1 MADSN
6 KITYL
11 GKEGIKALA
20 TKIKNK
26 VLQYDTKT
34 AFETNLTANKIAKD
48 SAVFIKDTDQLYF
61 NGRYYGAIP
70 KNGKEK
76 QILQWKAS
84 GEAKWTDIG
93 SAFTG
98 LEDVLA
104 YGVRIDQS
112 VKDPHLT
119 RIGNASLHKTLP
131 IQSQLKGCI
140 AQGEQIQYWLDE
152 NDWRFRK
159 NPIVITAK
167 FAVLNVAGGGVK
179 YTLKADTFSTLQYE
193 AQYVKIN
200 GAIAQVVSIDTTKK
214 VATIIFEDSKAP
226 IISEDGKVDTIKS
239 SDSSNVAT
247 IDSPETPIQPS
258 DSIEVVLGSVRN
270 GYDGNVCVYV
280 PNFYIK
286 SKKVSDR
293 VYDIYITSFKIDDS
307 YQQQHEGL
315 LGAYRATV
323 LNTVPENMGYLS
335 TLKVNSAVSIVNT
348 HNYCRGGDNRSDYDT
363 YLNTDRFRTDL
374 GKPRTNILRAGMR
387 TFCKNSGGRMLDYN
401 SYKNIMYWLY
411 VIEYANFNC
420 QEAFNAELTPEGYK
434 QGGLGKGITTWKSD
448 IWGPYNSACPL
459 TPCGYGDILGN
470 GTGVIDLVIPAT
482 ELSNSGYLP
491 PKTFSMPRWRGF
503 DNPFG
508 DIGTYLDGCLCD
520 IPIGSSDASELATFY
535 IIDDPNKYTDSADE
549 AKINASR
556 SYKLPRISGY
566 QGKQQYGNVADM
578 VPGDVT
584 GNGTQNICDYYSIDY
599 NDGSTPLLV
608 GGYALSDSEAGLA
621 DFGVGVLVS
630 LSQTYIGFRLFFG
643 FASLSELKS

>member
-1 MADSN
+1 MADIN
-6 KITYL
+6 KTTYL
-11 GKEGIKALA
+11 GKEGTKVLA

-26 VLQYDTKT
+26 VLQYGTKT
-34 AFETNLTANKIAKD
+34 AFETDLTANKIAKN

-200 GAIAQVVSIDTTKK
+200 GAIAQVVSINTTNK
-214 VATIIFEDSKAP
+214 VATIIFEDSKVP
-226 IISEDGKVDTIKS
+226 IISEDSK
-239 SDSSNVAT
+239 VAT
-247 IDSPETPIQPS
+247 TDSTATPIQPS

-307 YQQQHEGL
+307 YQYQHEGL

-374 GKPRTNILRAGMR
+374 GKPRTNITRANMR
-387 TFCKNSGGRMLDYN
+387 TYCKNSGGRMLDYN

-434 QGGLGKGITTWKSD
+434 QGGLGDGITTWT
-448 IWGPYNSACPL
+448 INAWNNYNTKCPL

-470 GTGVIDLVIPAT
+470 GTGVMDLDIPAT
-482 ELSNSGYLP
+482 TLSDSGILP

-535 IIDDPNKYTDSADE
+535 IIDDPDKYTDSADE

-556 SYKLPRISGY
+556 SYKLPRNGRY

-584 GNGTQNICDYYSIDY
+584 GNSTQNICDYYSIDY
-599 NDGSTPLLV
+599 DDGPTALFV
-608 GGYALSDSEAGLA
+608 GSNAFESSKAGLA
-621 DFGVGVLVS
+621 YFHVS
-630 LSQTYIGFRLFFG
+630 YSVSHSWVDIGFRLFFG

>member
-1 MADSN
+1 MADIN
-6 KITYL
+6 KNTYL
-11 GKEGIKALA
+11 GKEGTKVLA

-34 AFETNLTANKIAKD
+34 AFETDLTANKIASN

-167 FAVLNVAGGGVK
+167 FAVLTVAGGDVK

-200 GAIAQVVSIDTTKK
+200 GAIAQVVSINTTNK

-226 IISEDGKVDTIKS
+226 IISEDSKVAT
-239 SDSSNVAT
+239 SDSTA
-247 IDSPETPIQPS
+247 TPIQPS

-307 YQQQHEGL
+307 YQYQHEGL

-374 GKPRTNILRAGMR
+374 GKPKTNIPRSTMR
-387 TFCKNSGGRMLDYN
+387 TCCKNSGGRMLDYN

-434 QGGLGKGITTWKSD
+434 QGGLGNGITTWNSD
-448 IWGPYNSACPL
+448 LWAQYNTSRPL

-470 GTGVIDLVIPAT
+470 GTGVIDLVIPTT

-508 DIGTYLDGCLCD
+508 DIMTYLDGCLCD
-520 IPIGSSDASELATFY
+520 IPIGSSDTSELATFY
-535 IIDDPNKYTDSADE
+535 IIDDPDKYTDSADE

-556 SYKLPRISGY
+556 SYKLPRSSGY

-584 GNGTQNICDYYSIDY
+584 GNVTQNICDYYYIDY
-599 NDGSTPLLV
+599 DDGPTVLIV
-608 GGYALSDSEAGLA
+608 GGDASESSGAGLA
-621 DFGVGVLVS
+621 YFCVNIRVS
-630 LSQTYIGFRLFFG
+630 QSQGYVGFRLFFG
-643 FASLSELKS
+643 FASSSELKS

>member
-1 MADSN
+1 MADIN
-6 KITYL
+6 KNTYL
-11 GKEGIKALA
+11 GKEGTKVLA

-34 AFETNLTANKIAKD
+34 AFETDLTANKIASN

-167 FAVLNVAGGGVK
+167 LTVLNVASGGVK

-200 GAIAQVVSIDTTKK
+200 GAIAQVVSIDTTNK
-214 VATIIFEDSKAP
+214 VATIIFEDSKVP
-226 IISEDGKVDTIKS
+226 IISEDSKVDTINS
-239 SDSSNVAT
+239 TA
-247 IDSPETPIQPS
+247 TPIQSS

-307 YQQQHEGL
+307 YQYQHEGL

-348 HNYCRGGDNRSDYDT
+348 HDYCRGGNNRSDYDT

-374 GKPRTNILRAGMR
+374 GKPRTDIPRANMR
-387 TFCKNSGGRMLDYN
+387 TYCKNSGGRMLDYN

-420 QEAFNAELTPEGYK
+420 QEEFNAELTPEGYK
-434 QGGLGKGITTWKSD
+434 QGGLGNGITTWNSD
-448 IWGPYNSACPL
+448 LWTQYNNECPL

-470 GTGVIDLVIPAT
+470 GTGVIDLIIPTT
-482 ELSNSGYLP
+482 ELSNLGYLP

-508 DIGTYLDGCLCD
+508 DICTCLDGCLCD

-535 IIDDPNKYTDSADE
+535 IIDDPDKYTDSADE

-556 SYKLPRISGY
+556 SYKLPRKGGY

-584 GNGTQNICDYYSIDY
+584 GNATQNICDEYYIDY
-599 NDGSTPLLV
+599 NDGPTTLIV
-608 GGYALSDSEAGLA
+608 GGDAFERSRAGLVYFCVYSHA
-621 DFGVGVLVS
+621 S
-630 LSQTYIGFRLFFG
+630 KSQIYIGFRLFFG

>member
-11 GKEGIKALA
+11 GKEGTKALA

-26 VLQYDTKT
+26 VLQYDNKT
-34 AFETNLTANKIAKD
+34 AFETDLTANKIASN

-167 FAVLNVAGGGVK
+167 LKVINVVGGGVK
-179 YTLKADTFSTLQYE
+179 YTLTADTFSTLQYE

-226 IISEDGKVDTIKS
+226 IISEDST
-239 SDSSNVAT
+239 AAPT
-247 IDSPETPIQPS
+247 IDSTATPIQPS

-315 LGAYRATV
+315 PGAYRATV

-374 GKPRTNILRAGMR
+374 GKPRTNITRANMR
-387 TFCKNSGGRMLDYN
+387 TYCKNSGGRMLDYN

-434 QGGLGKGITTWKSD
+434 QGGLGDGITTWNGS
-448 IWGPYNSACPL
+448 IWDQYNHQCPL

-470 GTGVIDLVIPAT
+470 DTGVIDLVIPAT
-482 ELSNSGYLP
+482 ILSDDLGILLS
-491 PKTFSMPRWRGF
+491 KTFSMPRWRGF

-508 DIGTYLDGCLCD
+508 DIWTYLDGCLCD

-535 IIDDPNKYTDSADE
+535 IIDDPDKYTDSADE

-556 SYKLPRISGY
+556 SYKVPRKYGY

-584 GNGTQNICDYYSIDY
+584 GNVTQNICDYYYIDY
-599 NDGSTPLLV
+599 DDGPTTLAV
-608 GGYALSDSEAGLA
+608 GGRADIDSNAGLA
-621 DFGVGVLVS
+621 SFHVPYYVS
-630 LSQTYIGFRLFFG
+630 HSGPFIGFRLFFG

>member
-6 KITYL
+6 KITCL
-11 GKEGIKALA
+11 GKEGTKVLA

-26 VLQYDTKT
+26 VLQYNTKT
-34 AFETNLTANKIAKD
+34 AFETDLTANKIAKD

-119 RIGNASLHKTLP
+119 RIGNVSLHKTLP

-167 FAVLNVAGGGVK
+167 FTVLNVAGGGVK
-179 YTLKADTFSTLQYE
+179 YTLTADTFSTLQYE

-214 VATIIFEDSKAP
+214 VATIIFEDSAP
-226 IISEDGKVDTIKS
+226 IISEDSKA
-239 SDSSNVAT
+239 AT
-247 IDSPETPIQPS
+247 IDGTATPIQPS

-286 SKKVSDR
+286 SKKISDR

-315 LGAYRATV
+315 HGAYRATV

-348 HNYCRGGDNRSDYDT
+348 HDYCRGGDNRSDYDT

-374 GKPRTNILRAGMR
+374 GKPRTHITRPQVRMY
-387 TFCKNSGGRMLDYN
+387 CKNSGGRMLDYN

-434 QGGLGKGITTWKSD
+434 QGGLGDGITTWSSH
-448 IWGPYNSACPL
+448 WNQYNNMCPL

-482 ELSNSGYLP
+482 QLSDGLGILP

-508 DIGTYLDGCLCD
+508 DIWTYLDGCLCD
-520 IPIGSSDASELATFY
+520 IPIRSSDASELATFY
-535 IIDDPNKYTDSADE
+535 IIDDPDKYTDSADE

-556 SYKLPRISGY
+556 SYKVPRNSGY
-566 QGKQQYGNVADM
+566 QSKQQYGNVADM

-584 GNGTQNICDYYSIDY
+584 GNVTQNICDYYSIDY
-599 NDGSTPLLV
+599 DDGPTALIVGGRADDGSR
-608 GGYALSDSEAGLA
+608 AGLA
-621 DFGVGVLVS
+621 LFNMNNFVL
-630 LSQTYIGFRLFFG
+630 LSSWPYFGFRLFFG
-643 FASLSELKS
+643 FASSSELKS

>member
-6 KITYL
+6 KITCL
-11 GKEGIKALA
+11 GKEGTKVLA

-34 AFETNLTANKIAKD
+34 AFETDLTANKIARD

-119 RIGNASLHKTLP
+119 RIGNVSLHKTLP

-159 NPIVITAK
+159 NPIVITATLT
-167 FAVLNVAGGGVK
+167 VLPNIDGGVAT
-179 YTLKADTFSTLQYE
+179 YTLTADTFSTLQYE

-200 GAIAQVVSIDTTKK
+200 GAIAQVVSINTTNK
-214 VATIIFEDSKAP
+214 VATIIFEDNTAAP
-226 IISEDGKVDTIKS
+226 TK
-239 SDSSNVAT
+239 
-247 IDSPETPIQPS
+247 PS
-258 DSIEVVLGSVRN
+258 DSIKVVLGSVRN

-307 YQQQHEGL
+307 YQYQHEGL
-315 LGAYRATV
+315 HGAYRATV

-374 GKPRTNILRAGMR
+374 GKPRTHITRPTIR
-387 TFCKNSGGRMLDYN
+387 TYCKNSGGRMLDYN

-434 QGGLGKGITTWKSD
+434 QGGLGDGITTWTSSA
-448 IWGPYNSACPL
+448 WNNYNTKCPL

-470 GTGVIDLVIPAT
+470 GTGVIDLIIPAT
-482 ELSNSGYLP
+482 ELSNSGFLP
-491 PKTFSMPRWRGF
+491 SKTFSMPRWRGF

-508 DIGTYLDGCLCD
+508 DIWIYLDGCLCN
-520 IPIGSSDASELATFY
+520 IPIGSSDTSELATFY
-535 IIDDPNKYTDSADE
+535 IIDDPDKYTDSADE

-556 SYKLPRISGY
+556 SYKVPRKNGY

-578 VPGDVT
+578 VPGYIA
-584 GNGTQNICDYYSIDY
+584 GNSTQYICDYYYIDY
-599 NDGSTPLLV
+599 DDGPTTLAV
-608 GGYALSDSEAGLA
+608 GGNNISPGSLDGLA
-621 DFGVGVLVS
+621 CFDVTRRVS
-630 LSQTYIGFRLFFG
+630 TSWTFIGFRLFFG

>member
-1 MADSN
+1 MADN
-6 KITYL
+6 NEITYL
-11 GKEGIKALA
+11 GKEGTKVLA

-34 AFETNLTANKIAKD
+34 AFETDLTANKIASN

-119 RIGNASLHKTLP
+119 RIGNISLHKTLP

-167 FAVLNVAGGGVK
+167 LTVLNVVDGGVK

-200 GAIAQVVSIDTTKK
+200 GAIAQVVSIDTTNK

-247 IDSPETPIQPS
+247 IDSPATPIPS
-258 DSIEVVLGSVRN
+258 SYSIEVVLGSVRN
-270 GYDGNVCVYV
+270 GYDGNVCIYV

-286 SKKVSDR
+286 SKKVSDG

-348 HNYCRGGDNRSDYDT
+348 HDYCRGGSNRSDYDT

-374 GKPRTNILRAGMR
+374 VKPKTNIPRATMR
-387 TFCKNSGGRMLDYN
+387 TCCKNSGGRMLDYN

-420 QEAFNAELTPEGYK
+420 QEAFNAELTQEGYK
-434 QGGLGKGITTWKSD
+434 QGGLGDGITTWTGSS
-448 IWGPYNSACPL
+448 WNQYNNTYPL

-470 GTGVIDLVIPAT
+470 GTGVIDLVIPET
-482 ELSNSGYLP
+482 KLSNSSTLAS
-491 PKTFSMPRWRGF
+491 KTFSMPRWRGF

-508 DIGTYLDGCLCD
+508 DIWTNLDGCLCD

-535 IIDDPNKYTDSADE
+535 IIDDPDKYTDSADE

-584 GNGTQNICDYYSIDY
+584 GNVTQNICDYYYIDY
-599 NDGSTPLLV
+599 NDGPTTLIV
-608 GGYALSDSEAGLA
+608 GGGAYDDSYNGLA
-621 DFGVGVLVS
+621 RFHVLHLVS
-630 LSQTYIGFRLFFG
+630 NSQTNVGFRLFFG

>member
-1 MADSN
+1 MADNN
-6 KITYL
+6 KSTYL
-11 GKEGIKALA
+11 GKEGTKVLA

-34 AFETNLTANKIAKD
+34 AFETDLTANKIASN

-167 FAVLNVAGGGVK
+167 FAVLTVAGGGVK

-200 GAIAQVVSIDTTKK
+200 GAIAQVVSINTTNK

-226 IISEDGKVDTIKS
+226 IIS
-239 SDSSNVAT
+239 DSSEVAT
-247 IDSPETPIQPS
+247 TDSTAAPIQPS

-307 YQQQHEGL
+307 YQYQHEGL

-374 GKPRTNILRAGMR
+374 GKPRTNIPRATMR
-387 TFCKNSGGRMLDYN
+387 TCCKNSSGRMLDYN

-411 VIEYANFNC
+411 VIEYANFDC

-434 QGGLGKGITTWKSD
+434 QGGLGDGITTWNYD
-448 IWGPYNSACPL
+448 PWNQYNTKCPL

-470 GTGVIDLVIPAT
+470 STGVINLVIPAT
-482 ELSNSGYLP
+482 KLSNSGTLASE
-491 PKTFSMPRWRGF
+491 TFSMPRWRGF

-508 DIGTYLDGCLCD
+508 DIWTHLDGCLCD
-520 IPIGSSDASELATFY
+520 IPIGSSDTSELATFY
-535 IIDDPNKYTDSADE
+535 IIDDPDKYTDSADE

-556 SYKLPRISGY
+556 SYKLPRNSGY
-566 QGKQQYGNVADM
+566 QGKQQYGNVADI

-584 GNGTQNICDYYSIDY
+584 GNVTQNICDYYYIDY
-599 NDGSTPLLV
+599 DDGPTTLLV
-608 GGYALSDSEAGLA
+608 GSDAHYSSKAGLA
-621 DFGVGVLVS
+621 YFGVGRLVS
-630 LSQTYIGFRLFFG
+630 LSWSYVGFRLFFG

>member
-1 MADSN
+1 MADIN
-6 KITYL
+6 KNTYL
-11 GKEGIKALA
+11 GKEGTKVLA

-26 VLQYDTKT
+26 VLQYNTKT
-34 AFETNLTANKIAKD
+34 AFETDLTANKIASN

-200 GAIAQVVSIDTTKK
+200 GAIAQVVSINTTNK
-214 VATIIFEDSKAP
+214 VATIVFEDSKVP
-226 IISEDGKVDTIKS
+226 IISEDSK
-239 SDSSNVAT
+239 VAT
-247 IDSPETPIQPS
+247 TDSTATPIQPS

-270 GYDGNVCVYV
+270 GYDGNVCIYV

-286 SKKVSDR
+286 SKKVSDK

-307 YQQQHEGL
+307 YQYQHEGL

-348 HNYCRGGDNRSDYDT
+348 HDYCRGGFNRSNYDT

-374 GKPRTNILRAGMR
+374 GKPKTNIPRATMR
-387 TFCKNSGGRMLDYN
+387 TCCKNSGGRMLDYN

-420 QEAFNAELTPEGYK
+420 QEAFNAKLTPEGYK
-434 QGGLGKGITTWKSD
+434 QGGLGNGITTWTSD
-448 IWGPYNSACPL
+448 AWSQYNTSRPL

-470 GTGVIDLVIPAT
+470 GTGVIDLIIPAT
-482 ELSNSGYLP
+482 ELSNSSFLAS
-491 PKTFSMPRWRGF
+491 KTFSMPRWRGF

-508 DIGTYLDGCLCD
+508 DIWIYLDGCLCD
-520 IPIGSSDASELATFY
+520 IPIGSSDTSELATFY
-535 IIDDPNKYTDSADE
+535 IIDDPDKYTDSTDE

-578 VPGDVT
+578 VPGDVA
-584 GNGTQNICDYYSIDY
+584 GNGTQYICDSYQIDY
-599 NDGSTPLLV
+599 DDGPTTLFV
-608 GGYALSDSEAGLA
+608 GSDAFESSSGGLA
-621 DFGVGVLVS
+621 YFCMNIRVYQS
-630 LSQTYIGFRLFFG
+630 LGYIGSRLFFG
-643 FASLSELKS
+643 FVSSSELKS

>member
-1 MADSN
+1 MAN
-6 KITYL
+6 NNEITYL
-11 GKEGIKALA
+11 GKEGTKALA

-34 AFETNLTANKIAKD
+34 AFETDLTANKIASN

-119 RIGNASLHKTLP
+119 RIGNVSLHKTLP

-200 GAIAQVVSIDTTKK
+200 GAIAQVVSINTTNK

-226 IISEDGKVDTIKS
+226 IISEDS
-239 SDSSNVAT
+239 EVAT
-247 IDSPETPIQPS
+247 TDSTATPIQPS

-286 SKKVSDR
+286 SKKVSDK

-315 LGAYRATV
+315 HGAYRATV

-348 HNYCRGGDNRSDYDT
+348 HDYCRGGDNRSDYDT

-374 GKPRTNILRAGMR
+374 GKPRTNIPRDTMR
-387 TFCKNSGGRMLDYN
+387 TYCKNSGGRMLDYN

-420 QEAFNAELTPEGYK
+420 QEVFNAELTPEGYK
-434 QGGLGKGITTWKSD
+434 QGGLGDGITAWTNNAWNN
-448 IWGPYNSACPL
+448 YNTRCPL

-470 GTGVIDLVIPAT
+470 GTGVMDLDIPAT
-482 ELSNSGYLP
+482 TLSDSGILP

-508 DIGTYLDGCLCD
+508 DIETYLDGCLCD
-520 IPIGSSDASELATFY
+520 IPINSSDASELATFY
-535 IIDDPNKYTDSADE
+535 IIDDPDKYTDSADE

-556 SYKLPRISGY
+556 SYKVPRKYGY

-584 GNGTQNICDYYSIDY
+584 GNVTQNICDYYYIKYD
-599 NDGSTPLLV
+599 DGPTTLSV
-608 GGYALSDSEAGLA
+608 GGHTFESSKAGLA
-621 DFGVGVLVS
+621 YFSITRNVSDFW
-630 LSQTYIGFRLFFG
+630 TYVGFRLFFG

>member
-1 MADSN
+1 MANSN

-11 GKEGIKALA
+11 GKEGTKALA

-26 VLQYDTKT
+26 VLQYDTKA
-34 AFETNLTANKIAKD
+34 AFETDLTANKIAKD

-93 SAFTG
+93 SAFNG

-140 AQGEQIQYWLDE
+140 AQGEKIQYWLDE

-167 FAVLNVAGGGVK
+167 LTVTAADSDTT
-179 YTLKADTFSTLQYE
+179 YTLTADTFSTLQYE

-200 GAIAQVVSIDTTKK
+200 GAIAQVVSIDTTSK
-214 VATIIFEDSKAP
+214 VATIIFEDSTAAP
-226 IISEDGKVDTIKS
+226 TKS
-239 SDSSNVAT
+239 SDS
-247 IDSPETPIQPS
+247 IK
-258 DSIEVVLGSVRN
+258 VVLGSVRN

-286 SKKVSDR
+286 SKKVSDG

-315 LGAYRATV
+315 PGAYRATV

-348 HNYCRGGDNRSDYDT
+348 HDYCRGGSNRSDYDT

-374 GKPRTNILRAGMR
+374 GKPRTNIHRATMR
-387 TFCKNSGGRMLDYN
+387 TCCKNSGGRILDYN

-434 QGGLGKGITTWKSD
+434 QGGLGDGITTWNFD
-448 IWGPYNSACPL
+448 DWAHYNGIYPL
-459 TPCGYGDILGN
+459 TPCGYGDTLGN
-470 GTGVIDLVIPAT
+470 CTGVMDLVIPET
-482 ELSNSGYLP
+482 KLSNSGTLAS
-491 PKTFSMPRWRGF
+491 KTFSMPRWRGF

-508 DIGTYLDGCLCD
+508 DIWIYLDGCLCD
-520 IPIGSSDASELATFY
+520 IPIDASELATFY
-535 IIDDPNKYTDSADE
+535 IIDDPDKYTDSADE

-556 SYKLPRISGY
+556 SYKVPRNAGY

-584 GNGTQNICDYYSIDY
+584 GNATQNICDYYYIDY
-599 NDGSTPLLV
+599 DDGPTTLAV
-608 GGYALSDSEAGLA
+608 GGSANYCSMAGLA
-621 DFGVGVLVS
+621 YFRVFRLVS
-630 LSQTYIGFRLFFG
+630 NSLTNVGFRLFFG
-643 FASLSELKS
+643 FDSLSELKS

>member
-1 MADSN
+1 MADN
-6 KITYL
+6 NEITYL
-11 GKEGIKALA
+11 GKEGTKVLA

-34 AFETNLTANKIAKD
+34 AFETDLTANKIASN

-119 RIGNASLHKTLP
+119 RIGNVSLHKTLP

-167 FAVLNVAGGGVK
+167 LTVLNVVGGGVK

-200 GAIAQVVSIDTTKK
+200 GAIAQVVSIDTTNK
-214 VATIIFEDSKAP
+214 VATIIFEDSKVP

-247 IDSPETPIQPS
+247 IDSPATPIPS
-258 DSIEVVLGSVRN
+258 SYSIEVVLGSVRN

-286 SKKVSDR
+286 SKKVSDE

-348 HNYCRGGDNRSDYDT
+348 HDYCRGGNNRSDYDT

-374 GKPRTNILRAGMR
+374 GKPKTNIPRATMR

-420 QEAFNAELTPEGYK
+420 QEAFNAEPTPEGYK
-434 QGGLGKGITTWKSD
+434 QGGLGDGITTWTGDSWNK
-448 IWGPYNSACPL
+448 YNNTCPL
-459 TPCGYGDILGN
+459 TPCGYGDTLGN

-482 ELSNSGYLP
+482 KLSNSDTLVS
-491 PKTFSMPRWRGF
+491 KTFSMPRWRGF

-508 DIGTYLDGCLCD
+508 DFWTNLDGCLCD

-535 IIDDPNKYTDSADE
+535 IIDDPDKYTDSVDE

-584 GNGTQNICDYYSIDY
+584 GNVTQNICDYYCIDY
-599 NDGSTPLLV
+599 GDGPTTLAV
-608 GGYALSDSEAGLA
+608 GGNAYIGSEAGLVA
-621 DFGVGVLVS
+621 FNVYDLVS
-630 LSQTYIGFRLFFG
+630 GFQLHFGFRLFFG

>member
-11 GKEGIKALA
+11 GKEGTKALA

-34 AFETNLTANKIAKD
+34 AFETDLTANKIAKD

-93 SAFTG
+93 NVFNG

-140 AQGEQIQYWLDE
+140 AQGEKIQYWLDE

-167 FAVLNVAGGGVK
+167 LTVTAADSDTT
-179 YTLKADTFSTLQYE
+179 YTLTADTFSTLQYE

-200 GAIAQVVSIDTTKK
+200 GAIAQVVSIDTTSK
-214 VATIIFEDSKAP
+214 VATIIFEDSTAAP
-226 IISEDGKVDTIKS
+226 TKS
-239 SDSSNVAT
+239 
-247 IDSPETPIQPS
+247 S

-286 SKKVSDR
+286 SKKVSDG

-315 LGAYRATV
+315 PGAYRATV

-348 HNYCRGGDNRSDYDT
+348 HDYCRGGSNRSNYDT

-374 GKPRTNILRAGMR
+374 GKPRTNIPRATMR
-387 TFCKNSGGRMLDYN
+387 TCCKNSGGRMLDYN

-434 QGGLGKGITTWKSD
+434 QGGLGDGITTWGWNT
-448 IWGPYNSACPL
+448 WGSYNDSNPL
-459 TPCGYGDILGN
+459 TPCGYGDTLGN

-482 ELSNSGYLP
+482 KLSNTDTLAS
-491 PKTFSMPRWRGF
+491 KTFSMPRWRGF

-508 DIGTYLDGCLCD
+508 DIWIYLDGCLCD

-535 IIDDPNKYTDSADE
+535 IIDDPDKYTDSADE

-556 SYKLPRISGY
+556 SYKVPRNIGY

-584 GNGTQNICDYYSIDY
+584 GNATQNICDYYYIDY
-599 NDGSTPLLV
+599 DDGPTTLVV
-608 GGYALSDSEAGLA
+608 GGDAYHGSQVGLA
-621 DFGVGVLVS
+621 NFSVDTPVPR
-630 LSQTYIGFRLFFG
+630 SQARIGFHLFFG

>member
-11 GKEGIKALA
+11 GKEGTKALA

-34 AFETNLTANKIAKD
+34 AFETDLNANKIASD

-61 NGRYYGAIP
+61 NGKYYGAIP

-167 FAVLNVAGGGVK
+167 LTVTATGSGTT
-179 YTLKADTFSTLQYE
+179 YTLTADTFSTLQYE

-200 GAIAQVVSIDTTKK
+200 GAIAQVVSIDTTNK
-214 VATIIFEDSKAP
+214 VATIVFEDSTAAP
-226 IISEDGKVDTIKS
+226 TKS
-239 SDSSNVAT
+239 
-247 IDSPETPIQPS
+247 S

-286 SKKVSDR
+286 SKKVSDG

-315 LGAYRATV
+315 HGAYSATV

-348 HNYCRGGDNRSDYDT
+348 HDYCRGGSNRSNYDT

-374 GKPRTNILRAGMR
+374 GKPRTNISRATMR
-387 TFCKNSGGRMLDYN
+387 TCCKNSGGRMLDYN

-434 QGGLGKGITTWKSD
+434 QGGLGDGITTWVWGIWKQYND
-448 IWGPYNSACPL
+448 INPL
-459 TPCGYGDILGN
+459 TPCGYGDTLGN

-482 ELSNSGYLP
+482 KLSNTATLDS
-491 PKTFSMPRWRGF
+491 KTFSMPRWRGF

-508 DIGTYLDGCLCD
+508 DIGIYLDGCLCD

-535 IIDDPNKYTDSADE
+535 IIDDPDKYTDSADE

-556 SYKLPRISGY
+556 SYKVPRYSGY

-584 GNGTQNICDYYSIDY
+584 GDVTQNICDYYQIDY
-599 NDGSTPLLV
+599 GDGPTTLDV
-608 GGYALSDSEAGLA
+608 GGYAAGGSGAGLA
-621 DFGVGVLVS
+621 RFDVNDPVS
-630 LSQTYIGFRLFFG
+630 YSWALIGFRLFFG
-643 FASLSELKS
+643 FASVSELKS

>member
-1 MADSN
+1 MADIN
-6 KITYL
+6 KNTYL
-11 GKEGIKALA
+11 GKEGTKVLA

-34 AFETNLTANKIAKD
+34 AFETDLTANKIASN

-167 FAVLNVAGGGVK
+167 FAVLTVAGGDVK

-200 GAIAQVVSIDTTKK
+200 GAIAQVVSINTTNK

-226 IISEDGKVDTIKS
+226 IISEDSKVAT
-239 SDSSNVAT
+239 SDSTA
-247 IDSPETPIQPS
+247 TPIQPS

-307 YQQQHEGL
+307 YQYQHEGL

-374 GKPRTNILRAGMR
+374 GKPKTNIPRSTMR
-387 TFCKNSGGRMLDYN
+387 TCCKNSGGRMLDYN

-434 QGGLGKGITTWKSD
+434 QGGLGNGITTWNSD
-448 IWGPYNSACPL
+448 LWAQYNTSHPL

-470 GTGVIDLVIPAT
+470 GTGVIDLVIPTT

-508 DIGTYLDGCLCD
+508 DIMTYLDGCLCD
-520 IPIGSSDASELATFY
+520 IPIGSSDTSELATFY
-535 IIDDPNKYTDSADE
+535 IIDDPDKYTDSADE

-556 SYKLPRISGY
+556 SYKLPRSSGY

-584 GNGTQNICDYYSIDY
+584 GNVTQNICDYYYIDY
-599 NDGSTPLLV
+599 DDGPTVLIV
-608 GGYALSDSEAGLA
+608 GGDASESSGAGLA
-621 DFGVGVLVS
+621 YFCVNIRVS
-630 LSQTYIGFRLFFG
+630 QSQGYVGFRLFFG
-643 FASLSELKS
+643 FASSSELKS

>member
-1 MADSN
+1 MADN
-6 KITYL
+6 NEITYL
-11 GKEGIKALA
+11 GKEGTKVLA

-34 AFETNLTANKIAKD
+34 AFETDLTANKIASN

-159 NPIVITAK
+159 NPIVITANFK
-167 FAVLNVAGGGVK
+167 VLNVAGGDVK
-179 YTLKADTFSTLQYE
+179 YTLTADTFSTLQYE

-200 GAIAQVVSIDTTKK
+200 GAIAQVVSIDTTNK
-214 VATIIFEDSKAP
+214 VATIIFEDSKVP

-239 SDSSNVAT
+239 SDSSKVAT
-247 IDSPETPIQPS
+247 IDSPETPIPPS
-258 DSIEVVLGSVRN
+258 YSVEVVLGSVRN

-307 YQQQHEGL
+307 YQYQHEGL
-315 LGAYRATV
+315 LGAYKATV

-374 GKPRTNILRAGMR
+374 GKPKTNIPRADMR
-387 TFCKNSGGRMLDYN
+387 TYCKNSGGRMLDYN

-434 QGGLGKGITTWKSD
+434 QGGLGDGITTWTPS
-448 IWGPYNSACPL
+448 WNQYNNMCPL

-470 GTGVIDLVIPAT
+470 GTGVIDLVIPET
-482 ELSNSGYLP
+482 KLSNSSTLAS
-491 PKTFSMPRWRGF
+491 KTFSMPRWRGF

-508 DIGTYLDGCLCD
+508 DIWTNLDGCLCD

-535 IIDDPNKYTDSADE
+535 IIDDPDKYTDSVDE
-549 AKINASR
+549 AKINVSR
-556 SYKLPRISGY
+556 SYKVPRNNGY

-584 GNGTQNICDYYSIDY
+584 GNVTQNICDYYYIDY
-599 NDGSTPLLV
+599 NDGPTTLIV
-608 GGYALSDSEAGLA
+608 GGGAYDDSYNGLA
-621 DFGVGVLVS
+621 RFHVLHLVS
-630 LSQTYIGFRLFFG
+630 NSQTNVGFRLFFG

>member
-1 MADSN
+1 MADIN
-6 KITYL
+6 KSTYL
-11 GKEGIKALA
+11 GKEGTKVLA

-34 AFETNLTANKIAKD
+34 AFETDLTANKIASN

-159 NPIVITAK
+159 NPIVITAE

-200 GAIAQVVSIDTTKK
+200 GAIAQVVSINTTSK
-214 VATIIFEDSKAP
+214 VATIIFEDSKVP
-226 IISEDGKVDTIKS
+226 IISEDSKVDTTNS
-239 SDSSNVAT
+239 TEA
-247 IDSPETPIQPS
+247 PIQPS

-307 YQQQHEGL
+307 YQYQHEGL

-335 TLKVNSAVSIVNT
+335 TLKVDSAVSIVNT
-348 HNYCRGGDNRSDYDT
+348 HNYCRGGFNRSNYDT

-374 GKPRTNILRAGMR
+374 GKPKTNIPRDTMR
-387 TFCKNSGGRMLDYN
+387 TCCKNSGGRMLDYN

-420 QEAFNAELTPEGYK
+420 QEAFNTELTPEGYK
-434 QGGLGKGITTWKSD
+434 QGGLGDGITTWNGNND
-448 IWGPYNSACPL
+448 WYQYNNECPL
-459 TPCGYGDILGN
+459 TPCGYGDTLGN

-482 ELSNSGYLP
+482 ELSNSGTLAS
-491 PKTFSMPRWRGF
+491 KTFSMPRWRGF

-508 DIGTYLDGCLCD
+508 DIWINLDGCLCD

-556 SYKLPRISGY
+556 SYKVPRNSGY

-578 VPGDVT
+578 VPGDIT
-584 GNGTQNICDYYSIDY
+584 GNVTQNICDYYYIDY
-599 NDGSTPLLV
+599 NDVPTTLLV
-608 GGYALSDSEAGLA
+608 GGTTYYNSKAGLA
-621 DFGVGVLVS
+621 YFDVGHHVS
-630 LSQTYIGFRLFFG
+630 ESGSGSFIGFCLFFG

>member
-1 MADSN
+1 MADIN
-6 KITYL
+6 KNTYL
-11 GKEGIKALA
+11 GKEGTKVLA

-34 AFETNLTANKIAKD
+34 AFETDLTANKIASN

-93 SAFTG
+93 SVFTG

-179 YTLKADTFSTLQYE
+179 YTLKADIFSTLQYE

-200 GAIAQVVSIDTTKK
+200 GAIAQVVSINTTNK

-226 IISEDGKVDTIKS
+226 IISEDSK
-239 SDSSNVAT
+239 VAT
-247 IDSPETPIQPS
+247 TDSTATPIQPS

-315 LGAYRATV
+315 HGAYRATV

-348 HNYCRGGDNRSDYDT
+348 HDYCRGGDNRSDYDT

-374 GKPRTNILRAGMR
+374 GKPITNIPRATIR
-387 TFCKNSGGRMLDYN
+387 TYCKNSGGRMLDYN

-411 VIEYANFNC
+411 VIEYANFDC

-434 QGGLGKGITTWKSD
+434 QGGLGDGITTWTGHA
-448 IWGPYNSACPL
+448 WAQYNTSRPL
-459 TPCGYGDILGN
+459 TPCGYGDTLGN
-470 GTGVIDLVIPAT
+470 GTGVIDLVIPTT
-482 ELSNSGYLP
+482 ELSNLGYLP
-491 PKTFSMPRWRGF
+491 SKTFSMPRWRGF

-508 DIGTYLDGCLCD
+508 DIYTNLDGCICD
-520 IPIGSSDASELATFY
+520 IPTNSSDASKLATFY
-535 IIDDPNKYTDSADE
+535 IIDDPDKYTDSADE

-556 SYKLPRISGY
+556 SYKVPRNSGY

-584 GNGTQNICDYYSIDY
+584 GNVTQNICDYYYIDY
-599 NDGSTPLLV
+599 DDGPTTLLV
-608 GGYALSDSEAGLA
+608 GGSTYDSSKAGSA
-621 DFGVGVLVS
+621 FFIFNIRA
-630 LSQTYIGFRLFFG
+630 SQSQGYVGFRLFFG
-643 FASLSELKS
+643 FNSLSELKS

>member
-1 MADSN
+1 MADN
-6 KITYL
+6 NEITYL
-11 GKEGIKALA
+11 GKEGTKVLA

-34 AFETNLTANKIAKD
+34 AFETDLTANKIASN

-159 NPIVITAK
+159 NPIVITANFK
-167 FAVLNVAGGGVK
+167 VLNVAGGDVK
-179 YTLKADTFSTLQYE
+179 YTLTADTFSTLQYE

-200 GAIAQVVSIDTTKK
+200 GAIAQVVSIDTTNK
-214 VATIIFEDSKAP
+214 VATIIFEDSKVP

-239 SDSSNVAT
+239 SDSSKVAT
-247 IDSPETPIQPS
+247 IDSPETPISPS
-258 DSIEVVLGSVRN
+258 YSVEVVLGSVRN

-307 YQQQHEGL
+307 YQYQHEGL
-315 LGAYRATV
+315 LGAYKATV

-374 GKPRTNILRAGMR
+374 GKPKTNIPRADMR
-387 TFCKNSGGRMLDYN
+387 TYCKNSGGRMLDYN

-434 QGGLGKGITTWKSD
+434 QGGLGDGITTWTPS
-448 IWGPYNSACPL
+448 WNQYNNMCPL

-470 GTGVIDLVIPAT
+470 GTGVIDLVIPET
-482 ELSNSGYLP
+482 KLSNSSTLAS
-491 PKTFSMPRWRGF
+491 KTFSMPRWRGF

-508 DIGTYLDGCLCD
+508 DIWTNLDGCLCD

-535 IIDDPNKYTDSADE
+535 IIDDPDKYTDSVDE
-549 AKINASR
+549 AKINVSR
-556 SYKLPRISGY
+556 SYKVPRNNGY

-584 GNGTQNICDYYSIDY
+584 GNVTQNICDYYYIDY
-599 NDGSTPLLV
+599 NDGPTTLIV
-608 GGYALSDSEAGLA
+608 GGGAYDDSYNGLA
-621 DFGVGVLVS
+621 RFHVLHLVS
-630 LSQTYIGFRLFFG
+630 NSQTNVGFRLFFG

>member
-1 MADSN
+1 MADIN
-6 KITYL
+6 KITCL
-11 GKEGIKALA
+11 GKEGTKVLA

-34 AFETNLTANKIAKD
+34 AFETDLTANKIASD

-159 NPIVITAK
+159 NPIVITAN
-167 FAVLNVAGGGVK
+167 FAVLTVAGGGVK
-179 YTLKADTFSTLQYE
+179 YTLKADIFSTLQYE

-200 GAIAQVVSIDTTKK
+200 GAIAQVVSINTTNK
-214 VATIIFEDSKAP
+214 VATIIFEDSKVP
-226 IISEDGKVDTIKS
+226 IISEDSKVDT
-239 SDSSNVAT
+239 SDSTA
-247 IDSPETPIQPS
+247 TPIQPS
-258 DSIEVVLGSVRN
+258 HSVEVVLGSVRN

-307 YQQQHEGL
+307 YQYQHEGL

-374 GKPRTNILRAGMR
+374 GKPRTNIPRATMR
-387 TFCKNSGGRMLDYN
+387 TYCKNSGGRMLDYN

-434 QGGLGKGITTWKSD
+434 QGGLGKGITTWTGGS
-448 IWGPYNSACPL
+448 WNQYNNNCPL
-459 TPCGYGDILGN
+459 TPCGYGDTLGN
-470 GTGVIDLVIPAT
+470 GTGVIDLDIPAT
-482 ELSNSGYLP
+482 TLSDSGILP

-508 DIGTYLDGCLCD
+508 DIQTCLDGCLCD
-520 IPIGSSDASELATFY
+520 IPIGSSDTSELATFY
-535 IIDDPNKYTDSADE
+535 IIDDPDKYTDSADE

-556 SYKLPRISGY
+556 SYKLPRHGGY

-584 GNGTQNICDYYSIDY
+584 GNSTQNICDQYHIDY
-599 NDGSTPLLV
+599 DDGPTTLGVRGNTLIGSR
-608 GGYALSDSEAGLA
+608 AGLA
-621 DFGVGVLVS
+621 YFYVS
-630 LSQTYIGFRLFFG
+630 DPVSDSRTFIGFCLFFG
-643 FASLSELKS
+643 FASSSELKS

>member
-34 AFETNLTANKIAKD
+34 AFETDLTANKIASN

-76 QILQWKAS
+76 QILQWKAP

-167 FAVLNVAGGGVK
+167 LTVPVAGSSSTA
-179 YTLKADTFSTLQYE
+179 YTLTADTFSTLQYE

-200 GAIAQVVSIDTTKK
+200 GAIAQVVSIDTTNK
-214 VATIIFEDSKAP
+214 VAAIVFEDSTAAP
-226 IISEDGKVDTIKS
+226 TKP
-239 SDSSNVAT
+239 SN
-247 IDSPETPIQPS
+247 
-258 DSIEVVLGSVRN
+258 SIEVVLGSVRN

-315 LGAYRATV
+315 PGAYRATV

-348 HNYCRGGDNRSDYDT
+348 HDYCRGGNNRSDYDT

-374 GKPRTNILRAGMR
+374 GKPKTNIPRANMR
-387 TFCKNSGGRMLDYN
+387 TYCKNSGGRMLDYN

-434 QGGLGKGITTWKSD
+434 QGGLGDGITTWNYD
-448 IWGPYNSACPL
+448 LWNQYNTKCPI
-459 TPCGYGDILGN
+459 TPCGYGDTLGN
-470 GTGVIDLVIPAT
+470 GTGVIDLVIPTT
-482 ELSNSGYLP
+482 ELSDHLGYFFSD
-491 PKTFSMPRWRGF
+491 TFSMPRWRGF

-508 DIGTYLDGCLCD
+508 DIYTCLDGCLCD

-556 SYKLPRISGY
+556 SYKLPRGSRY
-566 QGKQQYGNVADM
+566 QGKQQYGNVADI
-578 VPGDVT
+578 VPGDAT
-584 GNGTQNICDYYSIDY
+584 GNSTQNICDYYYIDTDDGPTILAVGG
-599 NDGSTPLLV
+599 NNISHGST
-608 GGYALSDSEAGLA
+608 AGLA
-621 DFGVGVLVS
+621 CLDITRTVS
-630 LSQTYIGFRLFFG
+630 LSSQTYIGFRLFFG

>member
-1 MADSN
+1 MAN
-6 KITYL
+6 NNEITYL
-11 GKEGIKALA
+11 GKEGTKVLA

-34 AFETNLTANKIAKD
+34 AFETDLTANKIASS

-167 FAVLNVAGGGVK
+167 LTVLNVAGGGVK
-179 YTLKADTFSTLQYE
+179 YTLTADTFSTLQYE

-200 GAIAQVVSIDTTKK
+200 GAIAQVVSINTTNK
-214 VATIIFEDSKAP
+214 VATIRFEDSKVP
-226 IISEDGKVDTIKS
+226 IISEDST
-239 SDSSNVAT
+239 AAPT
-247 IDSPETPIQPS
+247 IDSTATPVQPS

-286 SKKVSDR
+286 SKKVSDK

-307 YQQQHEGL
+307 YQYQHEGL

-348 HNYCRGGDNRSDYDT
+348 HDYCRGGNNRSDYDT

-374 GKPRTNILRAGMR
+374 GKPKTNIPRATMR
-387 TFCKNSGGRMLDYN
+387 TCCKNSGGRMLDYN

-434 QGGLGKGITTWKSD
+434 QGGLGDGITTWN
-448 IWGPYNSACPL
+448 GNTLTQYNNTCPL

-482 ELSNSGYLP
+482 ILSDDLGILP
-491 PKTFSMPRWRGF
+491 SKTFSMPRWRGF

-508 DIGTYLDGCLCD
+508 DIETYLDGCLCD
-520 IPIGSSDASELATFY
+520 IPISSSGASERATFY
-535 IIDDPNKYTDSADE
+535 IIDDPDKYTDSADE

-556 SYKLPRISGY
+556 SYKVPRNSGY

-578 VPGDVT
+578 VTGDVA
-584 GNGTQNICDYYSIDY
+584 GNGTQYICDYYNIDY
-599 NDGSTPLLV
+599 DDGPTTLIVGGRVVDGSM
-608 GGYALSDSEAGLA
+608 AGLA
-621 DFGVGVLVS
+621 CFDVS
-630 LSQTYIGFRLFFG
+630 RHVSTFWTFIGFRLFFG

>member
-11 GKEGIKALA
+11 GKEGTKVLA

-34 AFETNLTANKIAKD
+34 AFETDLTANKIASN

-167 FAVLNVAGGGVK
+167 LTVFNVAGGGVK

-214 VATIIFEDSKAP
+214 VATIIFEDSK
-226 IISEDGKVDTIKS
+226 VDTTKS
-239 SDSSNVAT
+239 SDFSKVAN
-247 IDSPETPIQPS
+247 IDSTATPIQPS

-315 LGAYRATV
+315 PGAYRATV

-348 HNYCRGGDNRSDYDT
+348 HDYCRGGINRSDYDT

-374 GKPRTNILRAGMR
+374 GKPKTNIPRATMR
-387 TFCKNSGGRMLDYN
+387 TCCKNSGGRMLDYN

-420 QEAFNAELTPEGYK
+420 QEAFNAKLTPEGYK
-434 QGGLGKGITTWKSD
+434 QGGLGDGITTWNGN
-448 IWGPYNSACPL
+448 IWNQYNNTCPL

-470 GTGVIDLVIPAT
+470 GTGVMDLDIPAT
-482 ELSNSGYLP
+482 TLSDSGILP

-508 DIGTYLDGCLCD
+508 DIWTNLDGCLCD
-520 IPIGSSDASELATFY
+520 IPINSSDASELATFY
-535 IIDDPNKYTDSADE
+535 IIDDPDKYTDSADE

-556 SYKLPRISGY
+556 SYKVPRKNGY
-566 QGKQQYGNVADM
+566 QDKQQYGNVADM

-584 GNGTQNICDYYSIDY
+584 GNVTQNICDQYYIDY
-599 NDGSTPLLV
+599 NDGPTTLNV
-608 GGYALSDSEAGLA
+608 GGIAYDGSRNGLA
-621 DFGVGVLVS
+621 SFYVHNLVPN
-630 LSQTYIGFRLFFG
+630 SQTNVGFRIFFG

>member
-6 KITYL
+6 KNTYL
-11 GKEGIKALA
+11 GKEGTKVLA

-34 AFETNLTANKIAKD
+34 AFETDLTANKIASN

-167 FAVLNVAGGGVK
+167 LAVLNIAGGGVK

-200 GAIAQVVSIDTTKK
+200 GAIAQVVSINTTNK

-226 IISEDGKVDTIKS
+226 IISEDST
-239 SDSSNVAT
+239 AAPT
-247 IDSPETPIQPS
+247 IDSTATPIQPS

-315 LGAYRATV
+315 LGAYKATV

-348 HNYCRGGDNRSDYDT
+348 HDYCRGGNNRSDYDT

-374 GKPRTNILRAGMR
+374 GKPKTNIPRATMR
-387 TFCKNSGGRMLDYN
+387 TCCKNSGGRMLDYN

-420 QEAFNAELTPEGYK
+420 QEAFNAELTQEGYK
-434 QGGLGKGITTWKSD
+434 QGGLGDGITTWNGN
-448 IWGPYNSACPL
+448 IWNQYNNTCPL

-470 GTGVIDLVIPAT
+470 GTGVMDLVIPAT
-482 ELSNSGYLP
+482 ILSDDLGILLS
-491 PKTFSMPRWRGF
+491 KTFSMPRWRGF

-508 DIGTYLDGCLCD
+508 DIWTNLDGCLCD
-520 IPIGSSDASELATFY
+520 IPINSSDASELATFY
-535 IIDDPNKYTDSADE
+535 IIDDPDKYTDSADE

-556 SYKLPRISGY
+556 SYKVPRKNGY
-566 QGKQQYGNVADM
+566 QDKQQYGNVADM

-584 GNGTQNICDYYSIDY
+584 GNVTQNICDYYYIDY
-599 NDGSTPLLV
+599 NDGPTTLIV
-608 GGYALSDSEAGLA
+608 GGIAYDDSYDGLA
-621 DFGVGVLVS
+621 RFHVHNLVS
-630 LSQTYIGFRLFFG
+630 NSQTNVGFRLFFG

>member
-1 MADSN
+1 MADIN
-6 KITYL
+6 KNTYL
-11 GKEGIKALA
+11 GKEGTKVLA

-34 AFETNLTANKIAKD
+34 AFETDLTANKIASN

-119 RIGNASLHKTLP
+119 RIGNVSLHKTLP

-167 FAVLNVAGGGVK
+167 LTVPVAGSSSTA
-179 YTLKADTFSTLQYE
+179 YTLTADTFSTLQYE
-193 AQYVKIN
+193 AQYIKIN
-200 GAIAQVVSIDTTKK
+200 GAIAQVVSIDTTNK
-214 VATIIFEDSKAP
+214 VAAIVFEDSTAAP
-226 IISEDGKVDTIKS
+226 TKPSNSIK
-239 SDSSNVAT
+239 
-247 IDSPETPIQPS
+247 
-258 DSIEVVLGSVRN
+258 VVLGSVRN

-307 YQQQHEGL
+307 YQYQHEGL

-374 GKPRTNILRAGMR
+374 GKPRTNIPRATMR
-387 TFCKNSGGRMLDYN
+387 TYCKNSGGIMLDYN

-420 QEAFNAELTPEGYK
+420 QEAFNAELTQEGYK
-434 QGGLGKGITTWKSD
+434 QGGLGDGITTWK
-448 IWGPYNSACPL
+448 YNYLRQYNNFYPL
-459 TPCGYGDILGN
+459 TPCGYGDTLGN
-470 GTGVIDLVIPAT
+470 GTGVIDLVIPET
-482 ELSNSGYLP
+482 ILSDNLGILLS
-491 PKTFSMPRWRGF
+491 KTFSMPRWRGF

-508 DIGTYLDGCLCD
+508 DMWTNLDGCLCD
-520 IPIGSSDASELATFY
+520 IPGDPFEQATFY
-535 IIDDPNKYTDSADE
+535 IIDDPDKYTDSVDE

-556 SYKLPRISGY
+556 SYKLPRKVGY

-584 GNGTQNICDYYSIDY
+584 GNVTQNICDYYYINNSNSPTTMI
-599 NDGSTPLLV
+599 V
-608 GGYALSDSEAGLA
+608 GGDTIAGSEAGLA
-621 DFGVGVLVS
+621 DFYMNHLVS
-630 LSQTYIGFRLFFG
+630 LSWPAVGFRLFFG
-643 FASLSELKS
+643 FASSSELKS

>member
-1 MADSN
+1 MANSN
-6 KITYL
+6 EITYL
-11 GKEGIKALA
+11 GKEGTKVLA
-20 TKIKNK
+20 AKIKNK

-34 AFETNLTANKIAKD
+34 AFETDLTANKIASD

-167 FAVLNVAGGGVK
+167 LKVLNGVGGAVK
-179 YTLKADTFSTLQYE
+179 YTLTADTFSTLQYE

-200 GAIAQVVSIDTTKK
+200 GAIAQVVSINTTNK
-214 VATIIFEDSKAP
+214 VATIIFEDSKVP
-226 IISEDGKVDTIKS
+226 IISEDSKVDTT
-239 SDSSNVAT
+239 DST
-247 IDSPETPIQPS
+247 ETPIQPS
-258 DSIEVVLGSVRN
+258 YSIEVVLGSVRN

-286 SKKVSDR
+286 SKKVSDG

-348 HNYCRGGDNRSDYDT
+348 HDYCRGGDNRSDYDT
-363 YLNTDRFRTDL
+363 QLNTDRFRTDL
-374 GKPRTNILRAGMR
+374 VKPKTNIPRATMR
-387 TFCKNSGGRMLDYN
+387 TCCKNSGGRMLDYN

-420 QEAFNAELTPEGYK
+420 QEAFNAELTQEGYK
-434 QGGLGKGITTWKSD
+434 QGGLGDGITTWTSS
-448 IWGPYNSACPL
+448 WTQYNNRCPL

-470 GTGVIDLVIPAT
+470 GTGVIDLVIPET
-482 ELSNSGYLP
+482 KLSNSSTLAS
-491 PKTFSMPRWRGF
+491 KTFSMPRWRGF

-508 DIGTYLDGCLCD
+508 DIWTNLDGCLCD

-535 IIDDPNKYTDSADE
+535 IIDDPDKYTDSVDE
-549 AKINASR
+549 AKINVSR
-556 SYKLPRISGY
+556 SYKVPRNNGY

-584 GNGTQNICDYYSIDY
+584 GNSTQNICDYYYIDY
-599 NDGSTPLLV
+599 NDGPTTLIV
-608 GGYALSDSEAGLA
+608 GGGAYDDSYNGLA
-621 DFGVGVLVS
+621 RFHVLHLVS
-630 LSQTYIGFRLFFG
+630 NSQTNVGFRLFFG

>member
-1 MADSN
+1 MADN
-6 KITYL
+6 NEITYL
-11 GKEGIKALA
+11 GKEGTKVLA

-34 AFETNLTANKIAKD
+34 AFETDLTANKIASN

-119 RIGNASLHKTLP
+119 RIGNVSLHKTLP

-159 NPIVITAK
+159 NPIVITANFK
-167 FAVLNVAGGGVK
+167 VLNVAGGNVK
-179 YTLKADTFSTLQYE
+179 YTLTADTFSTLQYE

-200 GAIAQVVSIDTTKK
+200 GAIAQVVSIDTTNK
-214 VATIIFEDSKAP
+214 VATIIFEDSKVP

-239 SDSSNVAT
+239 SDSSKVAT
-247 IDSPETPIQPS
+247 IDSPETPIPPS
-258 DSIEVVLGSVRN
+258 YSVEVVLGSVRN

-348 HNYCRGGDNRSDYDT
+348 HDYCRGGDNRSDYDT
-363 YLNTDRFRTDL
+363 YLNTDRFRTYL
-374 GKPRTNILRAGMR
+374 GKPRTNISRATMR
-387 TFCKNSGGRMLDYN
+387 TCCKNSGGRMLDYN

-434 QGGLGKGITTWKSD
+434 QGGLGDGITTWTPS
-448 IWGPYNSACPL
+448 WNQYNNMCPL
-459 TPCGYGDILGN
+459 TPCGYGDTLGN
-470 GTGVIDLVIPAT
+470 DTGVMDLDIPAT
-482 ELSNSGYLP
+482 IISDSGILP

-508 DIGTYLDGCLCD
+508 DIWTNLDGCLCD

-535 IIDDPNKYTDSADE
+535 IIDDPDKYTDSADE

-584 GNGTQNICDYYSIDY
+584 GNVTQNICDYYYIDY
-599 NDGSTPLLV
+599 NDGPTTLIV
-608 GGYALSDSEAGLA
+608 GGGAYDDSYNGLA
-621 DFGVGVLVS
+621 RFHVHHLVS
-630 LSQTYIGFRLFFG
+630 NSQSNLGFRLFFG

>member
-1 MADSN
+1 MANSN
-6 KITYL
+6 EITYL
-11 GKEGIKALA
+11 GKEGTKVLA

-34 AFETNLTANKIAKD
+34 AFETDLTANKIASN

-159 NPIVITAK
+159 NPIVITATLT
-167 FAVLNVAGGGVK
+167 VLNVVGGGVK

-200 GAIAQVVSIDTTKK
+200 GAIAQVVSIDTTNK
-214 VATIIFEDSKAP
+214 VATIIFEDSKVP
-226 IISEDGKVDTIKS
+226 IISEDGKVDIIKS
-239 SDSSNVAT
+239 SDSSEVAT
-247 IDSPETPIQPS
+247 IDSPATPIPS
-258 DSIEVVLGSVRN
+258 SYSIEVVLGSVRN

-315 LGAYRATV
+315 LGAYKATV

-348 HNYCRGGDNRSDYDT
+348 HDYCRGGNNRSDYDT

-374 GKPRTNILRAGMR
+374 GKPKTNIPRATMR
-387 TFCKNSGGRMLDYN
+387 TCCKNSGGRMLDYN

-434 QGGLGKGITTWKSD
+434 QGGLGDGITTWTPS
-448 IWGPYNSACPL
+448 WNQYNNMCPL
-459 TPCGYGDILGN
+459 TPCGYGDTLGN
-470 GTGVIDLVIPAT
+470 DTGVMDLDIPAT
-482 ELSNSGYLP
+482 IISDSGILP

-508 DIGTYLDGCLCD
+508 DIWTNLDGCLCD

-535 IIDDPNKYTDSADE
+535 IIDDPDKYTDSVDE

-556 SYKLPRISGY
+556 SYKVPRNSGY

-584 GNGTQNICDYYSIDY
+584 GNVTQNICDYYYIDY
-599 NDGSTPLLV
+599 GDGPTTLVV
-608 GGYALSDSEAGLA
+608 GGNAYTGSEAGLTA
-621 DFGVGVLVS
+621 FNVCNIVS
-630 LSQTYIGFRLFFG
+630 GSQLHSGFHLFFG
-643 FASLSELKS
+643 FSSLSELKS

>member
-11 GKEGIKALA
+11 GKEGTKALA

-34 AFETNLTANKIAKD
+34 AFETDLNANKIASD

-84 GEAKWTDIG
+84 GEAKWTDIENV
-93 SAFTG
+93 FENVFNG

-140 AQGEQIQYWLDE
+140 AQGEKIQYWLDE

-167 FAVLNVAGGGVK
+167 LTVTAADSDTT
-179 YTLKADTFSTLQYE
+179 YTLTADTFSTLQYE

-200 GAIAQVVSIDTTKK
+200 GAIAQVVSIDTTSK
-214 VATIIFEDSKAP
+214 VATIIFEDSTAAP
-226 IISEDGKVDTIKS
+226 TKS
-239 SDSSNVAT
+239 
-247 IDSPETPIQPS
+247 S

-286 SKKVSDR
+286 SKKVSDG

-315 LGAYRATV
+315 PGAYRATV

-348 HNYCRGGDNRSDYDT
+348 HDYCRGGNNRSDYDT

-374 GKPRTNILRAGMR
+374 GKPRTNITRATMR
-387 TFCKNSGGRMLDYN
+387 TCCKNSGGRILDYN

-420 QEAFNAELTPEGYK
+420 QESFNAELTPEGYK
-434 QGGLGKGITTWKSD
+434 QGGLGDGITTWDWNTWS
-448 IWGPYNSACPL
+448 PYNGRNPL
-459 TPCGYGDILGN
+459 TPCGYGDTLGN
-470 GTGVIDLVIPAT
+470 GTGVMDLVIPAT
-482 ELSNSGYLP
+482 KLSNSDTLAS
-491 PKTFSMPRWRGF
+491 KTFSMPRWRGF

-508 DIGTYLDGCLCD
+508 DIWIYLDGCLCD

-535 IIDDPNKYTDSADE
+535 IIDDPDKYTDSADE

-556 SYKLPRISGY
+556 SYKVPRNTGY

-584 GNGTQNICDYYSIDY
+584 GNVTQNICDYYYIDY
-599 NDGSTPLLV
+599 NDKLTVLVV
-608 GGYALSDSEAGLA
+608 GGTADYGSRAGFA
-621 DFGVGVLVS
+621 CFSVRSHVS
-630 LSQTYIGFRLFFG
+630 SSQNNFGFRLFFG

>member
-1 MADSN
+1 MANIN
-6 KITYL
+6 KTTYL
-11 GKEGIKALA
+11 GKEGTKVLA

-34 AFETNLTANKIAKD
+34 AFETDLTANKIASN

-159 NPIVITAK
+159 NPIVITATLT
-167 FAVLNVAGGGVK
+167 VLPNIDGGVAT
-179 YTLKADTFSTLQYE
+179 YTLEADTFSTLQYE

-200 GAIAQVVSIDTTKK
+200 GAIAQVVSINTTNK
-214 VATIIFEDSKAP
+214 VATIVFEDSTAAP
-226 IISEDGKVDTIKS
+226 TKPSNSIK
-239 SDSSNVAT
+239 
-247 IDSPETPIQPS
+247 
-258 DSIEVVLGSVRN
+258 VVLGSVRN

-307 YQQQHEGL
+307 YQYQHEGL
-315 LGAYRATV
+315 HGAYRATV

-374 GKPRTNILRAGMR
+374 GKPRTKITRANMR
-387 TFCKNSGGRMLDYN
+387 TYCKNSGGRMLDYN

-420 QEAFNAELTPEGYK
+420 QEAFNAKLTPEGYK
-434 QGGLGKGITTWKSD
+434 QGGLGDGITTWK
-448 IWGPYNSACPL
+448 YNYWRQYNNMYPL
-459 TPCGYGDILGN
+459 TPCGYGDTLGN
-470 GTGVIDLVIPAT
+470 GTGVIDLVIPET
-482 ELSNSGYLP
+482 ILSDNLGILLS
-491 PKTFSMPRWRGF
+491 KTFSMPRWRGF

-508 DIGTYLDGCLCD
+508 DMWTNLDGCLCD
-520 IPIGSSDASELATFY
+520 IPGDPFEQATFY
-535 IIDDPNKYTDSADE
+535 IIDDPDKYTDSVDE

-556 SYKLPRISGY
+556 SYKVPKGQGY

-584 GNGTQNICDYYSIDY
+584 GNVTQNICDYYYID
-599 NDGSTPLLV
+599 NNSSPTTMIV
-608 GGYALSDSEAGLA
+608 GGGAYDDSEAGLA
-621 DFGVGVLVS
+621 DFYMNHLVS
-630 LSQTYIGFRLFFG
+630 LSWPGVGFRLFFG
-643 FASLSELKS
+643 FASSSELKS

>member
-1 MADSN
+1 MVNIN
-6 KITYL
+6 KITCL
-11 GKEGIKALA
+11 GKEGTKVLA

-34 AFETNLTANKIAKD
+34 AFETDLTANKIASN

-119 RIGNASLHKTLP
+119 RIGNVSLHKTLP

-167 FAVLNVAGGGVK
+167 LKVLNVAGGGVK
-179 YTLKADTFSTLQYE
+179 YTLTADTFSTLQYE

-200 GAIAQVVSIDTTKK
+200 GAIAQVVSINTTNK
-214 VATIIFEDSKAP
+214 VATIRFEDSKVP
-226 IISEDGKVDTIKS
+226 IISEDST
-239 SDSSNVAT
+239 AAPT

-348 HNYCRGGDNRSDYDT
+348 HDYCRGGDNRSDYDT

-374 GKPRTNILRAGMR
+374 GKPKTNIPRATMR
-387 TFCKNSGGRMLDYN
+387 TYCKNSGGRMLDYN

-420 QEAFNAELTPEGYK
+420 QEAFNAELTQEGYK
-434 QGGLGKGITTWKSD
+434 QGGLGYGITTWNVS
-448 IWGPYNSACPL
+448 WNQYNNMCPL

-482 ELSNSGYLP
+482 ELSNSDTLLS
-491 PKTFSMPRWRGF
+491 KTFSMPRWRGF

-508 DIGTYLDGCLCD
+508 DIWTNLDGCLCD

-535 IIDDPNKYTDSADE
+535 IIDDPDKYTDSADE

-578 VPGDVT
+578 VPGDIA
-584 GNGTQNICDYYSIDY
+584 GNSTQYICDEYYIDY
-599 NDGSTPLLV
+599 NDGPTTLIM
-608 GGYALSDSEAGLA
+608 GGKNVDDTMAGLA
-621 DFGVGVLVS
+621 CFDVARHASNSWTF
-630 LSQTYIGFRLFFG
+630 IGFRFFFG

>member
-11 GKEGIKALA
+11 GKEGTKALA

-34 AFETNLTANKIAKD
+34 AFETDLNANKIASD

-112 VKDPHLT
+112 VGDPHLT

-167 FAVLNVAGGGVK
+167 LTVTATGSGTT
-179 YTLKADTFSTLQYE
+179 YTLTADTFSTLQYE

-200 GAIAQVVSIDTTKK
+200 GAIAQVVSIDTTNK
-214 VATIIFEDSKAP
+214 VATIVFEDSTAAP
-226 IISEDGKVDTIKS
+226 TKS
-239 SDSSNVAT
+239 
-247 IDSPETPIQPS
+247 S

-286 SKKVSDR
+286 SKKVSDG

-315 LGAYRATV
+315 HGAYSATV

-348 HNYCRGGDNRSDYDT
+348 HDYCRGGINRSDYDT

-374 GKPRTNILRAGMR
+374 GKPRTYISRATMR
-387 TFCKNSGGRMLDYN
+387 TCCKNSGGRMLDYN

-434 QGGLGKGITTWKSD
+434 QGGLGDGITTWDFST
-448 IWGPYNSACPL
+448 WGQYNNSNPL
-459 TPCGYGDILGN
+459 TPCGYGDTLGN

-482 ELSNSGYLP
+482 KLSNTVTSAS
-491 PKTFSMPRWRGF
+491 KTFSMPRWRGF

-508 DIGTYLDGCLCD
+508 DIGIYLDGCLCD
-520 IPIGSSDASELATFY
+520 IPIGSSDDSELATFY
-535 IIDDPNKYTDSADE
+535 IIDDPDKYTDSADE

-556 SYKLPRISGY
+556 SYKVPRYNGY

-584 GNGTQNICDYYSIDY
+584 GNVTQNICDYYYIDY
-599 NDGSTPLLV
+599 NDGPTTLAV
-608 GGYALSDSEAGLA
+608 GSYADSGSGAGLA
-621 DFGVGVLVS
+621 YFGVTDLVS
-630 LSQTYIGFRLFFG
+630 DSWPRVGFRLFFG
-643 FASLSELKS
+643 FDSLSELKS

>member
-1 MADSN
+1 MADN
-6 KITYL
+6 NEITYL
-11 GKEGIKALA
+11 GKEGTKVLA

-34 AFETNLTANKIAKD
+34 AFETDLTANKIANN

-167 FAVLNVAGGGVK
+167 LTVLNVVGGGVK

-200 GAIAQVVSIDTTKK
+200 GAIAQVVSIDTTNK

-226 IISEDGKVDTIKS
+226 IISEDDKVDTIKS

-247 IDSPETPIQPS
+247 MDSPATPIPS
-258 DSIEVVLGSVRN
+258 SYSIEVVLGSVRN

-293 VYDIYITSFKIDDS
+293 VYDIYITSVKIDDS
-307 YQQQHEGL
+307 YQYQHEGL

-348 HNYCRGGDNRSDYDT
+348 HDYCRGGNNRSDYDT

-374 GKPRTNILRAGMR
+374 GKPKTNIPRATMR

-420 QEAFNAELTPEGYK
+420 QEAFNAELTQEGYK
-434 QGGLGKGITTWKSD
+434 QGGLGDGITTWTGGS
-448 IWGPYNSACPL
+448 WNQYNGMYPL

-482 ELSNSGYLP
+482 ELSNSDTLLS
-491 PKTFSMPRWRGF
+491 KTFSMPRWRGF

-508 DIGTYLDGCLCD
+508 DIQTNLDGCLCD

-535 IIDDPNKYTDSADE
+535 IIDDPDKYTDSADE

-556 SYKLPRISGY
+556 SYKLPRIGGY

-578 VPGDVT
+578 VPGDIA
-584 GNGTQNICDYYSIDY
+584 GNSTQYICDEYYIDY
-599 NDGSTPLLV
+599 NDGPTTLIM
-608 GGYALSDSEAGLA
+608 GGKIDGGTMAGLA
-621 DFGVGVLVS
+621 FFYVVRRVS
-630 LSQTYIGFRLFFG
+630 TSQTFIGFRLFFG

>member
-1 MADSN
+1 MADIN
-6 KITYL
+6 KNTYL
-11 GKEGIKALA
+11 GKEGTKVLA

-34 AFETNLTANKIAKD
+34 AFETDLTANKIASN

-93 SAFTG
+93 SVFTG

-179 YTLKADTFSTLQYE
+179 YTLKADIFSTLQYE

-200 GAIAQVVSIDTTKK
+200 GAIAQVVSINTTNK

-226 IISEDGKVDTIKS
+226 IISEDSK
-239 SDSSNVAT
+239 VAT
-247 IDSPETPIQPS
+247 TDSTATPIQPS

-315 LGAYRATV
+315 HGAYRATV

-348 HNYCRGGDNRSDYDT
+348 HDYCRGGDNRSDYDT

-374 GKPRTNILRAGMR
+374 GKPITNIPRATIR
-387 TFCKNSGGRMLDYN
+387 TYCKNSGGRMLDYN

-411 VIEYANFNC
+411 VIEYANFDC

-434 QGGLGKGITTWKSD
+434 QGGLGDGITTWTGHA
-448 IWGPYNSACPL
+448 WAQYNTSRPL
-459 TPCGYGDILGN
+459 TPCGYGDTLGN
-470 GTGVIDLVIPAT
+470 GTGVIDLVIPTT
-482 ELSNSGYLP
+482 ELSNLGYLP
-491 PKTFSMPRWRGF
+491 SKTFSMPRWRGF

-508 DIGTYLDGCLCD
+508 DIYTNLDGCICD
-520 IPIGSSDASELATFY
+520 IPTNSSDASELATFY
-535 IIDDPNKYTDSADE
+535 IIDDPDKYTDSADE

-556 SYKLPRISGY
+556 SYKVPRNSGY

-584 GNGTQNICDYYSIDY
+584 GNVTQNICDYYYIDY
-599 NDGSTPLLV
+599 DDGPTTLLV
-608 GGYALSDSEAGLA
+608 GGSTYDSSKAGSA
-621 DFGVGVLVS
+621 FFIFNIRA
-630 LSQTYIGFRLFFG
+630 SQSQGYVGFRLFFG
-643 FASLSELKS
+643 FNSLSELKS

>member
-6 KITYL
+6 EITYL
-11 GKEGIKALA
+11 GKEGTKVLA

-34 AFETNLTANKIAKD
+34 AFETDLTANKIASN

-167 FAVLNVAGGGVK
+167 FTVLNVAGGGVK

-200 GAIAQVVSIDTTKK
+200 GAIAQVVSINTTNK

-226 IISEDGKVDTIKS
+226 IISEDSTAVP
-239 SDSSNVAT
+239 T
-247 IDSPETPIQPS
+247 IDSTATPVQPS

-307 YQQQHEGL
+307 YQYQHEGL
-315 LGAYRATV
+315 LGAYKATV

-348 HNYCRGGDNRSDYDT
+348 HDYCRGGDNRSDYDT

-374 GKPRTNILRAGMR
+374 GKPRTNIPRATMR
-387 TFCKNSGGRMLDYN
+387 TYCKNSGGRMLDYN

-434 QGGLGKGITTWKSD
+434 QGGLGDGITTWT
-448 IWGPYNSACPL
+448 INAWNNYNTKCPL

-470 GTGVIDLVIPAT
+470 STGVIDLVIPAT
-482 ELSNSGYLP
+482 ELSNSGYLAS
-491 PKTFSMPRWRGF
+491 KTFSMPRWRGF

-508 DIGTYLDGCLCD
+508 DIGIYLDGCLCD
-520 IPIGSSDASELATFY
+520 IPINSSDASKLATFY
-535 IIDDPNKYTDSADE
+535 IIDDPDKYTDSADE

-578 VPGDVT
+578 VPGDVA
-584 GNGTQNICDYYSIDY
+584 GNSTQNICDYYYIDY
-599 NDGSTPLLV
+599 GDGPTTLAAGSNANI
-608 GGYALSDSEAGLA
+608 GSKAGLA
-621 DFGVGVLVS
+621 AFDVCDLVS
-630 LSQTYIGFRLFFG
+630 GFQSHFGFRLFFG

>member
-1 MADSN
+1 MADIN
-6 KITYL
+6 KNTYL
-11 GKEGIKALA
+11 GKEGTKVLA

-34 AFETNLTANKIAKD
+34 AFETDLTANKIASN

-167 FAVLNVAGGGVK
+167 LEVLNVAGGGVK
-179 YTLKADTFSTLQYE
+179 YTLKADIFSTLQYE

-200 GAIAQVVSIDTTKK
+200 GAIAQVVSINTTNK
-214 VATIIFEDSKAP
+214 VATIIFEDNKVPIISEDSKAP
-226 IISEDGKVDTIKS
+226 IISEDS
-239 SDSSNVAT
+239 QVAT
-247 IDSPETPIQPS
+247 IDSTAAPIQPS

-307 YQQQHEGL
+307 YQYQHEGL
-315 LGAYRATV
+315 LGAYKATV

-335 TLKVNSAVSIVNT
+335 TLKVHSAVSIVNT
-348 HNYCRGGDNRSDYDT
+348 HNYCRGGDNGSDYDT

-374 GKPRTNILRAGMR
+374 GKPRTNISRDTMR
-387 TFCKNSGGRMLDYN
+387 TYCKNSGGRMLDYN

-434 QGGLGKGITTWKSD
+434 QGGLGDGITTWTIND
-448 IWGPYNSACPL
+448 WGQYNSACPL
-459 TPCGYGDILGN
+459 TPCGYGDTLGN
-470 GTGVIDLVIPAT
+470 GTGVIDLIIPAT
-482 ELSNSGYLP
+482 ELSDLGFLASI
-491 PKTFSMPRWRGF
+491 TFNMPRWRGF

-535 IIDDPNKYTDSADE
+535 IIDDPDKYTDSADE

-556 SYKLPRISGY
+556 SYKLPRKSGH
-566 QGKQQYGNVADM
+566 QSKQQYGNVADM
-578 VPGDVT
+578 VPGDVA
-584 GNGTQNICDYYSIDY
+584 GNVTQNICDYYYIDY
-599 NDGSTPLLV
+599 DDGPTTLIV
-608 GGYALSDSEAGLA
+608 GSYAYESSKAGLA
-621 DFGVGVLVS
+621 YFRVTHPVS
-630 LSQTYIGFRLFFG
+630 LVQSYIGFRLFFG
-643 FASLSELKS
+643 FASSSELKS

>member
-1 MADSN
+1 MADIN
-6 KITYL
+6 KNTYL
-11 GKEGIKALA
+11 GKEGTKVLA

-34 AFETNLTANKIAKD
+34 AFETDLTANKIASN

-119 RIGNASLHKTLP
+119 RIGNVSLHKTLP

-167 FAVLNVAGGGVK
+167 LTVPVAGSSSTA
-179 YTLKADTFSTLQYE
+179 YTLTADTFSTLQYE
-193 AQYVKIN
+193 AQYIKIN
-200 GAIAQVVSIDTTKK
+200 GAIAQVVSIDTTNK
-214 VATIIFEDSKAP
+214 VAAIVFEDSTAAP
-226 IISEDGKVDTIKS
+226 TKPSNSIK
-239 SDSSNVAT
+239 
-247 IDSPETPIQPS
+247 
-258 DSIEVVLGSVRN
+258 VVLGSVRN

-307 YQQQHEGL
+307 YQYQHEGL

-374 GKPRTNILRAGMR
+374 GKPRTNIPRATMR
-387 TFCKNSGGRMLDYN
+387 TYCKNSGGIMLDYN

-420 QEAFNAELTPEGYK
+420 QEAFNAELTQEGYK
-434 QGGLGKGITTWKSD
+434 QGGLGDGITTWKD
-448 IWGPYNSACPL
+448 NYWRQYNNYYPL
-459 TPCGYGDILGN
+459 TPCGYGDTLGN
-470 GTGVIDLVIPAT
+470 GTGVIDLVIPET
-482 ELSNSGYLP
+482 ILSDNLGILLS
-491 PKTFSMPRWRGF
+491 KTFSMPRWRGF

-508 DIGTYLDGCLCD
+508 DMWTNLDGCLCD
-520 IPIGSSDASELATFY
+520 IPGDPFEQATFY
-535 IIDDPNKYTDSADE
+535 IIDDPDKYTDSVDE

-556 SYKLPRISGY
+556 SYKLPRKVGY

-584 GNGTQNICDYYSIDY
+584 GNVTQNICDYYYID
-599 NDGSTPLLV
+599 NNNSPTTMIV
-608 GGYALSDSEAGLA
+608 GGYTIAGSEAGLA
-621 DFGVGVLVS
+621 DFYMDHLVS
-630 LSQTYIGFRLFFG
+630 LSWPAVGFRLFFG
-643 FASLSELKS
+643 FASSSELKS

>member
-1 MADSN
+1 MANIN

-11 GKEGIKALA
+11 GKEGTKVLV

-34 AFETNLTANKIAKD
+34 AFETDLNANKIASN

-167 FAVLNVAGGGVK
+167 LTVLNVVDGGVK
-179 YTLKADTFSTLQYE
+179 YTLTADTFSTLQYE

-214 VATIIFEDSKAP
+214 VATIIFEDSKVP
-226 IISEDGKVDTIKS
+226 IISEDSKVDTTKS
-239 SDSSNVAT
+239 SDSSEVAT
-247 IDSPETPIQPS
+247 IDSTVTPVQPS

-307 YQQQHEGL
+307 YQYQHEGL
-315 LGAYRATV
+315 HGAYRATV

-348 HNYCRGGDNRSDYDT
+348 HDYCRGGDNRSDYDT

-374 GKPRTNILRAGMR
+374 GKPRTNIPRDTMR
-387 TFCKNSGGRMLDYN
+387 TCCKNSGGRMLDYN

-434 QGGLGKGITTWKSD
+434 QGGLGDGITTWIDES
-448 IWGPYNSACPL
+448 WNRYNYKCPL
-459 TPCGYGDILGN
+459 TPCGYGDTLGN

-482 ELSNSGYLP
+482 ELSNSGTLAS
-491 PKTFSMPRWRGF
+491 KTFSMPRWRGF

-508 DIGTYLDGCLCD
+508 DIWTCLDGCLCD

-535 IIDDPNKYTDSADE
+535 IIDDPQKYTDSADE

-556 SYKLPRISGY
+556 SYKVPRNNGY

-578 VPGDVT
+578 VPGDLT
-584 GNGTQNICDYYSIDY
+584 GNVTQNICDYYYIDY
-599 NDGSTPLLV
+599 DDGPTTLLV
-608 GGYALSDSEAGLA
+608 GGSADDSSKAGLA
-621 DFGVGVLVS
+621 FFRVARRVS
-630 LSQTYIGFRLFFG
+630 DYLTYVGFRLFFS